1 MLLIW
6 INFTSNHEDKET
18 KTRKYVSNTDLE
30 GIYMP
35 RETNFSERLNQIGYL
50 MINGKVTDPD
60 SKEEVLNALDGIRGC
75 SPPLPGFHIPLPS
88 HVMSSTE
95 LKEYYIQFILDVD
108 NEEDVDRD
116 NEGNPLDNRISPG
129 TFLEWAA
136 GAQKIDNLDTAEIEI
151 EAIRRARHEDSKG
164 KKTPGNR
171 RSLEWSALTPQYD
184 EESGST
190 YSPVYSVDENPSPL
204 MSPQGK

>member
-1 MLLIW
+1 
-6 INFTSNHEDKET
+6 
-18 KTRKYVSNTDLE
+18 
-30 GIYMP
+30 MP
-35 RETNFSERLNQIGYL
+35 RETAFSERLNQIGYL

-75 SPPLPGFHIPLPS
+75 SPPLPGFRVPLPS
-88 HVMSSTE
+88 YIMSSTE

-116 NEGNPLDNRISPG
+116 NEGNPLDNHISPG

-164 KKTPGNR
+164 KKTPGSR